1 MKWDKPTGS
10 TQATTDGRYAVVHA
24 TETNWVA
31 YELTP
36 YGTGEDLGTRDTDLK
51 ARALCEAHEA
61 QLTAAH
67 RRSA

>member
-1 MKWDKPTGS
+1 MKWEKPTGS
-10 TQATTDGRYAVVHA
+10 VQQSTDGRYVIVQANSQH
-24 TETNWVA
+24 WVA
-31 YELTP
+31 YLMGSTCAS
-36 YGTGEDLGTRDTDLK
+36 DLGTRDSDLK

>member
-1 MKWDKPTGS
+1 MKWEKPTGS
-10 TQATTDGRYAVVHA
+10 VQQSTDGRYVIVQANSQH
-24 TETNWVA
+24 WVA
-31 YELTP
+31 YLMGYTCAS
-36 YGTGEDLGTRDTDLK
+36 DLGTRDSDLK